1 MRAVPLLGAIAD
13 DFTGATDLGLMLV
26 NGGMRTAQ
34 MIGVP
39 REGETAGDL
48 DAVVV
53 SLKSR
58 TAPATEAS
66 RESLAALAW
75 LRRVG
80 CRQFFFKYCSTFD
93 STDAGNIGPVADAL
107 LEALGS
113 RFALACP
120 AFPANGRT
128 VYQGHLF
135 VGSALLNESG
145 MENHPL
151 TPMRDANLVRVLGR
165 QTRGGVGL
173 VAYGTVAKGAAAI
186 EAAMQALADSGRR
199 YAIVDAVSDADLL
212 AIGTAAAA
220 HALITGGS
228 GVAQGVAENFRR
240 AGLLTEAGSPA
251 ELPMPAGPAAIIAGS
266 CSPATLEQIAAA
278 ALPTYVMDPL
288 SGPDAAT
295 LAEQALLWAAEWPRD
310 EPLLIAA
317 SAPPARVAAIQNA
330 LGRAEAG
337 LLIEQA
343 LAMIAEGLVRRGMT
357 RLVVAGGETAGAV
370 VARLGVRRL
379 RIGTEI
385 APGVPW
391 TYAEGGAVPLLLALK
406 SGNFGGRDFF
416 KRALAKLP
424 GAGGR
429 TVQ

>member
-1 MRAVPLLGAIAD
+1 VPLLGAIAD

-39 REGETAGDL
+39 RESEQAGDL

-58 TAPATEAS
+58 TAPAAEAC

-165 QTRGGVGL
+165 QTKGGVGL
-173 VAYGTVAKGAAAI
+173 VPYGTVAKGPAAI
-186 EAAMQALADSGRR
+186 RSAMQALADSGRR
-199 YAIVDAVSDADLL
+199 YAIVDALFDADLL
-212 AIGTAAAA
+212 AIGSAAATD
-220 HALITGGS
+220 ALITGGS
-228 GVAQGVAENFRR
+228 GVALGLPENFRR
-240 AGLLTEAGSPA
+240 AGLLGDAGSPA
-251 ELPMPAGPAAIIAGS
+251 RLPALPGAAAIIAGS
-266 CSPATLEQIAAA
+266 CSPATLAQIEAA
-278 ALPTYVMDPL
+278 ALPTYMIDPL
-288 SGPDAAT
+288 ALPDAAA
-295 LAEQALLWAAEWPRD
+295 LAERALLWAAERRGD
-310 EPLLIAA
+310 DPLLIAA
-317 SAPPARVAAIQNA
+317 SAPPQRVAAVQQA
-330 LGRAEAG
+330 LGRSEAG
-337 LLIEQA
+337 LLIEETLA
-343 LAMIAEGLVRRGMT
+343 LIAEGLVRRGVT

-379 RIGTEI
+379 RIGNEI

-416 KRALAKLP
+416 KSALEKLP
-424 GAGGR
+424 GAGMKKVR
-429 TVQ
+429 